1 MNIIIVSLQLLLYKM
16 EETIENKYCF
26 ECEKRVGKKEKGP
39 TEEKGKWIYYRETY
53 NILFQSFDGVSIYIC
68 LDCEPNPEQWDCK
81 ICNKEYD
88 VTTEFCE
95 ENGIRTCPDCII
107 NNLSNIDCQCNVCR
121 DIYESNI
128 IILK

>member
-1 MNIIIVSLQLLLYKM
+1 M

-26 ECEKRVGKKEKGP
+26 ECEKRVGKKEKGQ

-68 LDCEPNPEQWDCK
+68 LDCEPNPEQWVCK

-88 VTTEFCE
+88 FTTEFCD
-95 ENGIRTCPDCII
+95 ENGFRKCQDCII
-107 NNLSNIDCQCNVCR
+107 SYLSNIDCQCNVCR
-121 DIYESNI
+121 EIYESNI